1 MKFRKNICKT
11 SMKNAVCVS
20 TSFWFDAAIADF
32 MRVYTRDAH
41 VDRPLS
47 VGLLNS
53 MITLTDGATMQVR
66 KLEADKAK
74 VGQLLRI
81 FVEAGGCSGFEYG
94 MSFDNKKEGDR
105 LLESNGVSFL
115 MDATSLEYLDGS
127 VIHFDDGLNGKGFD
141 IQNPNA
147 SSTCGCGRSFN

>member
-1 MKFRKNICKT
+1 MLT
-11 SMKNAVCVS
+11 VCCLR
-20 TSFWFDAAIADF
+20 FFII
-32 MRVYTRDAH
+32 
-41 VDRPLS
+41 P
-47 VGLLNS
+47 
-53 MITLTDGATMQVR
+53 MITLTDGAIAQVR

-74 VGQLLRI
+74 EGQLLRV

-94 MSFDNKKEGDR
+94 MSFDYEKEGDR

>member
-1 MKFRKNICKT
+1 
-11 SMKNAVCVS
+11 MKNAVCFS

>member
-1 MKFRKNICKT
+1 MLYINT
-11 SMKNAVCVS
+11 SCL
-20 TSFWFDAAIADF
+20 FDAITANF
-32 MRVYTRDAH
+32 MRVYSRDAH
-41 VDRPLS
+41 VDRSLS
-47 VGLLNS
+47 VGLLYS

-94 MSFDNKKEGDR
+94 MSFDNKKVGDR

-127 VIHFDDGLNGKGFD
+127 VIHFDDGLDGKGFD